1 MARVRFAH
9 WLIGAAGMGTL
20 RSWLGADR
28 AVVDARIAD
37 LERLLR
43 VRDEEPL
50 LALELPV
57 PEVDAVRGYAS
68 WAGTYDLLPNPLIA
82 VEEPAVQR
90 LLGDVPAG
98 RALDAACGTGRHAAF
113 LATRGHRVAGIDTS
127 AAMLARARHRVP
139 AATLAV
145 GSLVALPIPSAS
157 VDVAVCALALM
168 HLPDLRPAIAELAR
182 VVRPGGR
189 IVLSDLHPTTLTL
202 GGGALFQGDDGAFG
216 RVSGWVHRHEDYVA
230 AFTATGLHIRAC
242 VEPTWG
248 EAELPLLGGPLY
260 DLAPDAVRAGFLG
273 LPAALVWSLVC
284 A

>member
-1 MARVRFAH
+1 VAGIRFGH
-9 WLIGAAGMGTL
+9 WLIGAAGMGAL

-28 AVVDARIAD
+28 SVVAARIAD

-57 PEVDAVRGYAS
+57 PEVDAVSGYAS
-68 WAGTYDLLPNPLIA
+68 WAGTYDVLPNPLIA
-82 VEEPAVQR
+82 VEEPAVRR
-90 LLGDVPAG
+90 LLADAPPG
-98 RALDAACGTGRHAAF
+98 RALDAACGTGRHTAF
-113 LATRGHRVAGIDTS
+113 LAARGHRVTGIDGS
-127 AAMLARARHRVP
+127 PAMLAHARGRVP

-145 GSLVALPIPSAS
+145 GSLVALPIPNAG

-189 IVLSDLHPTTLTL
+189 IVLSDLHPMTLTL
-202 GGGALFQGDDGAFG
+202 GGGALFQDADGAFG

-230 AFTATGLHIRAC
+230 AFVETGHDNRAC
-242 VEPTWG
+242 VEPAWG
-248 EAELPLLGGPLY
+248 ETELPLLGGPLY
-260 DLAPDAVRAGFLG
+260 ELAPDAVRSAFLDV
-273 LPAALVWSLVC
+273 PAALVWSL
-284 A
+284 ARP